1 MNSLDV
7 IKRFVCL
14 REQFVQQG
22 TLRDLGYHSM
32 FYVRELRK
40 KNTVTNCYLLIPTPD
55 PTLDPSPNPNPD
67 PYLTLTLYS
76 RM

>member
-22 TLRDLGYHSM
+22 TPRDLGYHSM

-40 KNTVTNCYLLIPTPD
+40 KTLWLLSTDTYPWPY
-55 PTLDPSPNPNPD
+55 PWPFLNPNPD
-67 PYLTLTLYS
+67 PYLTLTLTLYS